1 VFYGGDYYTFG
12 REGWQGRPADSMK
25 SEMTAAIKNYF
36 RRAAIHAYEQ
46 RVAQHGTD
54 AKPVKLH
61 KVTNTLLGNVD
72 TALKSLTRL
81 PDGTKVPVWVD
92 SGTTDSGHHLVFP
105 NGILNL
111 NRYFN
116 GDTKLMPP
124 TPRFF
129 SPYTLPYDFQHV
141 TTDPQAFLAMLDD
154 QMLADEIRLVQEFFG
169 LCYIPELR
177 YERGLTLYG
186 PNRSG
191 KGLCIKTLAKGIGE
205 WNYVSKE
212 LYNFGNQFAL
222 DCVPGKLVI
231 GFPDERKEQNRN
243 TTGGVSRLLK
253 LVSGDSMD
261 VQRKYKD
268 SETRQLVARAIIGT
282 NYLPELRDESNG
294 LRARLAIVKTRKSYE
309 GQENRQLFFEI
320 TKDMAAFTCWC
331 LRGLKRLQDR
341 GDFVLPDNGVQRE
354 YSLVNAPISLFVTER
369 CNLGGSVPKAQ
380 LYSEYVEFMAANG
393 HEPIA
398 DSQFY
403 RELWDNNPNLRN
415 TRSRDGGNRVWYV
428 QGLSLKG

>member
-1 VFYGGDYYTFG
+1 
-12 REGWQGRPADSMK
+12 
-25 SEMTAAIKNYF
+25 
-36 RRAAIHAYEQ
+36 
-46 RVAQHGTD
+46 
-54 AKPVKLH
+54 
-61 KVTNTLLGNVD
+61 
-72 TALKSLTRL
+72 
-81 PDGTKVPVWVD
+81 
-92 SGTTDSGHHLVFP
+92 
-105 NGILNL
+105 
-111 NRYFN
+111 
-116 GDTKLMPP
+116 
-124 TPRFF
+124 
-129 SPYTLPYDFQHV
+129 
-141 TTDPQAFLAMLDD
+141 
-154 QMLADEIRLVQEFFG
+154 
-169 LCYIPELR
+169 
-177 YERGLTLYG
+177 
-186 PNRSG
+186 
-191 KGLCIKTLAKGIGE
+191 
-205 WNYVSKE
+205 
-212 LYNFGNQFAL
+212 
-222 DCVPGKLVI
+222 
-231 GFPDERKEQNRN
+231 
-243 TTGGVSRLLK
+243 
-253 LVSGDSMD
+253 MD